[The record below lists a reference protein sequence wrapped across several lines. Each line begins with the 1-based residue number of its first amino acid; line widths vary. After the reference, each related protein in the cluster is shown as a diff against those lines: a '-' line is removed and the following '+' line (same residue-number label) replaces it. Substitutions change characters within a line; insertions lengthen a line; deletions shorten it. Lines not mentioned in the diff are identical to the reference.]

1 MLLPH
6 CPLFLYSGIRIFRSY
21 NISLLVQFICVLVT
35 SIKYNLGRILAEF
48 GKLEVSDLVQLTTPF
63 LLWL

>member
-6 CPLFLYSGIRIFRSY
+6 SPLFLYSGIRIFRSY